1 MKWQDILAFFTQKA
15 FITNLVVSL
24 VFIVVVLIARAV
36 VLRGLSRRAF
46 ESDEV
51 RLRWHVR
58 LRNTALVFMLLGL
71 IAIWAAQLQTF
82 AISAVAFVAAMV
94 VATKE
99 LIMCISG
106 GFLRMAGD
114 SFAIGDRI
122 EVGPSRGEVIN
133 IGFLTTTLLEIGPG
147 HQRTGRALILPN
159 SVFVNSTV
167 INETFTDNYV
177 LHIVSIPIA
186 MDHRW
191 EQAEAILLESAQL
204 VCQDYLDMAYEH
216 LNKVAKKHALVP
228 SQVEP
233 RVLVQVTGKDSMSL
247 LVRFPTPAREKGRHE
262 QDLIR
267 QFIRSYQALPAQ
279 APAVEEGA
287 VVEHTDEEATHE
299 DTTMPG

>member
-1 MKWQDILAFFTQKA
+1 MKWQDVLAFFTQKA
-15 FITNLVVSL
+15 FVNNMIASL
-24 VFIVVVLIARAV
+24 IFVIIVVMARV
-36 VLRGLSRRAF
+36 VILKGLSRRAF

-122 EVGPSRGEVIN
+122 EVGTSRGEVIN
-133 IGFLTTTLLEIGPG
+133 IGFLTTTLLEVGPG

-191 EQAEAILLESAQL
+191 EEAENILLGCAQN

-262 QDLIR
+262 QDLVR

-279 APAVEEGA
+279 APLSEIPP
-287 VVEHTDEEATHE
+287 VVEHADDASIHE
-299 DTTMPG
+299 DTTTSG

>member
-15 FITNLVVSL
+15 FVNNLIASVIFV
-24 VFIVVVLIARAV
+24 IIVLIARAV

-122 EVGPSRGEVIN
+122 EVGSSRGEVIN

-191 EQAEAILLESAQL
+191 EQAERILLECAQN
-204 VCQDYLDMAYEH
+204 VCQDYLELAYEH

-233 RVLVQVTGKDSMSL
+233 RVLVQVTGKDSLSL
-247 LVRFPTPAREKGRHE
+247 MVRFPTPAREKGRHE

-267 QFIRSYQALPAQ
+267 QFLRNYQALPALD
-279 APAVEEGA
+279 PSLEEVTPVEG
-287 VVEHTDEEATHE
+287 TDEDTTHE
-299 DTTMPG
+299 DLTTSG